1 MANNGRAYIPYEENH
16 RLKQLGLVITVVNRG
31 QSDAIV
37 SLLNQSECALS
48 LTTHGRG
55 SAPNDVYAA
64 FGIVSPSKHVVF
76 GVLREEKWPE
86 FKEAL
91 EKRFSVSNAAKGIS
105 YFVSID
111 ALLGVSVYK
120 MLANLQ
126 TLDSTMK
133 KGKKAKKEGDMMEE
147 KKEATAPEE
156 KKEVKEVVEAPEK
169 GKRYQAILA
178 IVNNG
183 YSDLVMNAARDAGAR
198 GGTIITAKGTGNKDI
213 EKFYGIVITPEKEI
227 VMILVP
233 EAIRDKVLAAIN
245 LQAGIASKGQGIAFS
260 LPVDDVVGVRS
271 EEAEPSESNA

>member
-16 RLKQLGLVITVVNRG
+16 RLKQLGLAITVVNRG

-64 FGIVSPSKHVVF
+64 FGIVSPSKHAVF

-91 EKRFSVSNAAKGIS
+91 EKRFSVSKAAKGIS

-147 KKEATAPEE
+147 KKEAAAPEE
-156 KKEVKEVVEAPEK
+156 KKEVVEAPEK

-271 EEAEPSESNA
+271 EEAEPSGSNA

>member
-64 FGIVSPSKHVVF
+64 FGIVSPSKHAVF

-91 EKRFSVSNAAKGIS
+91 EKRFSVSSAAKGIS

-147 KKEATAPEE
+147 KKEAAAPEE
-156 KKEVKEVVEAPEK
+156 KKEVKEAVEAPEK

-271 EEAEPSESNA
+271 EEAEPSESDA

>member
-16 RLKQLGLVITVVNRG
+16 RLKQLGLAITVVNRG

-86 FKEAL
+86 FKKAL

-147 KKEATAPEE
+147 KKEAAAPEE
-156 KKEVKEVVEAPEK
+156 KKEVVEAPEK